1 MAKGSNPFRPAINI
15 HREREM
21 AAKHLY
27 FVGTAGCGKSTLT
40 NAFLLWLQNQG
51 YDAITVNLDPGADT
65 LLYAPDVDV
74 RDWIKLSEVMQE
86 YGLGPNGAQIV
97 AADMLALNIK
107 EVAQVVAGFD
117 TDFVLI
123 DTPGQLEL
131 FSFRQSSRLVLE
143 ELSGE
148 AAMLVYLFDPALAKT
163 PNGFVSSLMLA
174 ATVHFRL
181 PLPMISVLAKADLL
195 SDREKEK
202 IAEWSADYYALYN
215 SLLDESVDSLT
226 QINAEFLQAL
236 ETVGVARA
244 LSPVSADSGE
254 GLEEIYSLAQQVFE
268 GGEDLEKHA

>member
-1 MAKGSNPFRPAINI
+1 
-15 HREREM
+15 
-21 AAKHLY
+21 
-27 FVGTAGCGKSTLT
+27 
-40 NAFLLWLQNQG
+40 
-51 YDAITVNLDPGADT
+51 
-65 LLYAPDVDV
+65 
-74 RDWIKLSEVMQE
+74 
-86 YGLGPNGAQIV
+86 
-97 AADMLALNIK
+97 MLALNIK
-107 EVAQVVAGFD
+107 EVAQVVDGFD

-131 FSFRQSSRLVLE
+131 FSFRQSSRFVLE
-143 ELSGE
+143 ELSGQ

-202 IAEWSADYYALYN
+202 IAEWSADYYALFN

-236 ETVGVARA
+236 ETVGVPRA
-244 LSPVSADSGE
+244 LTPVSADSGE
-254 GLEEIYSLAQQVFE
+254 GLEDIYSVAQQVFD
-268 GGEDLEKHA
+268 GGEDLEKHS